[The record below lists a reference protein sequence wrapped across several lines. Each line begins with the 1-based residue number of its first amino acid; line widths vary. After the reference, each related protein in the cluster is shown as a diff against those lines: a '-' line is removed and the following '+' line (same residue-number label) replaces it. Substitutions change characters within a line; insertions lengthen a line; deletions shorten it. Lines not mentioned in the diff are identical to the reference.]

1 MTTTAVDPAARL
13 ARLSGKII
21 DFRLRPP
28 TGPYRTFFTTNVVGA
43 VNRILGNP
51 VPRSYTIS
59 TEPYPHAEDRAIA
72 ALVREMDN
80 VGVRLGVMNGRHS
93 VNRPVPVHIE
103 DPDLAALSKRTGRR
117 LLGLAGIDF
126 DKPTKDI
133 LAGIDTAIKELGLIG
148 ICMEPGLART
158 PMYADDEKLFP
169 LYERIAELGVPL
181 LFMTGPL
188 AGPDISHTDPV
199 RFDRVARRYSTMP
212 VILGH
217 GCYPYVNEANALAF
231 KSEVTGLMNVFV
243 SPDVYVFAPGGQG
256 YVQGINWLPKRYV
269 FASAY
274 SFFGVEE
281 SVRQTLELPIKEEAL
296 DDYMYGNAEALL
308 SKVPGAL
315 A

>member
-1 MTTTAVDPAARL
+1 VTTTAVDPAARL